1 MCLLQCPIINNSHD
15 QFLLCCS
22 WQCQCLFLT
31 LTFTSAV
38 GLPKVFFFSP
48 LWVVLSSVFVFC
60 AEYFVTAFL
69 SAFILCLCFNF
80 KTWQKNK
87 KWIENWVKFPFSGN
101 CWTILSL
108 QNSIFSLMFMIH
120 EWCHKLMIKHENACF
135 SFCDEKSG
143 TLCVFCLSLS
153 RNPAALKHRAA
164 VNIQCLEVLDTCHR
178 CLLLLLLCQRSPL
191 SWHHI
196 TGLLCKALTN
206 TVTFWTLADIHPP
219 APTFF
224 TCFTA
229 ISSMWKSAACRS
241 SPVSAVT
248 LKHPSPKHSLDIEL
262 CPLNTNDCMSEI
274 GLFFPSAI

>member
-1 MCLLQCPIINNSHD
+1 MDRKLGKISI
-15 QFLLCCS
+15 FRE
-22 WQCQCLFLT
+22 LFWVCKR
-31 LTFTSAV
+31 A
-38 GLPKVFFFSP
+38 FFF
-48 LWVVLSSVFVFC
+48 
-60 AEYFVTAFL
+60 
-69 SAFILCLCFNF
+69 
-80 KTWQKNK
+80 
-87 KWIENWVKFPFSGN
+87 
-101 CWTILSL
+101 
-108 QNSIFSLMFMIH
+108 LMFMIH
-120 EWCHKLMIKHENACF
+120 EWCHKLTIKREKACF

-153 RNPAALKHRAA
+153 RNPTALKHRGA

-274 GLFFPSAI
+274 GLFFSLCILDYRFELFHFESHYQIRIQIRAAMIPLINFIPTK